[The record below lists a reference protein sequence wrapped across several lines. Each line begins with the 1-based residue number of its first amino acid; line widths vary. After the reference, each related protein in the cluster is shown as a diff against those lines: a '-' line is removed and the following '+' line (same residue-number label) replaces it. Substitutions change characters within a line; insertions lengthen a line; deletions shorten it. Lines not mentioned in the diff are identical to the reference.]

1 MTSTTIA
8 DLFDRPISR
17 QINGVIKADQDD
29 AKSVWQELDEYVI
42 TQELDRYMRQF
53 LSAYLAPET
62 LARSGDAACS
72 NGVWVSGFFG
82 SGKSHFI
89 KIISYL
95 LENRAVEQNGTMK
108 TALDFFKSKVVD
120 PMFSADI
127 DRATRIPTDVVLFN
141 VDSKASS
148 NDERAILQ
156 VFIRVFNEKLGYCAD
171 FPYIAD
177 MERFLERKGKYEE
190 FKAAF
195 EKKAGSPWV
204 VERSAIR
211 FHEDA
216 LIEAVAEV
224 LGKPR
229 SDAGDWLDKYE
240 ANFQPTPENFA
251 NWVAEYLARKGP
263 DHRIVFLADEI
274 GAFIGKNGKMML
286 NLQTITENLGTV
298 CKGGAWVV
306 VTSQANMEAILGE
319 MRHAVEDDF
328 SKIQGRF
335 KARLSLSGSHA
346 DEVIQRRILAKK
358 DELKPE
364 LKARYDT
371 NGEILRHQV
380 TFRDN
385 RMTLRSYDGEE
396 DFIRHYPFV
405 PYQFQLVQ
413 KIFDASRT
421 HGMTGAHL
429 AKGERSMLDAFQT
442 AAILNASKAVGA
454 LIPLHFFYPAI
465 ESFLE
470 DIVRRAIN
478 GVVSNPALEPFDAEV
493 LKTLFLIRYVDEIS
507 GNVDNLVTL
516 FLDRIDADRVALRN
530 KITASLKRL
539 ESETLV
545 SRNGENFFFLTDE
558 ERDIGKEIKAVRL
571 APGEEKRLLG
581 DLVFDDTLRCVDRGL
596 FNYKVINSDLDVV
609 RFVDGSPR
617 SGPKDKAI
625 PLKIVTPLADDYADF
640 ADASITM
647 RSHDEVLVVL
657 DNDNDLARDVYDY
670 LKVEKYAT
678 QKMDGTQSESV
689 KRIVRTRQHENSERR
704 KRLNQSMESLI
715 RNARVYV
722 NGRRLDPKATTADAI
737 VGEAL
742 DYYIANTFKKI
753 GLLAHLSDDPIR
765 DARVILTTS
774 DDTLDLKDEDPNKA
788 ALNEVLDHIG
798 LIERQSKQAVIFDI
812 AEHFNKRPYGWGQR
826 ETVLLVV
833 KLFRQGSADI
843 LMNSE
848 RLDRGQLS
856 SEIDG
861 ANKWRKLVIQRRK
874 MLDETTLH
882 GARQLAKDV
891 FGRMPGVG
899 EDAIAEDI
907 RLNLTNWQN
916 DLKTWGALAD
926 DGELPGKA
934 TVATI
939 QGIIAPIMQKRG
951 SYELIEAFVAAKSE
965 LSGVFEDYE
974 DLSDFHSSQK
984 QAWYAMRKAVK
995 EFAINEK
1002 EIEKDDA
1009 AARALASI
1017 KEILTL
1023 EAPYSRVREG
1033 SALIATVA
1041 EANRVLLEKRR
1052 EHAFGIID
1060 PLIAKIQTELDSVSA
1075 EAELRNRSLYPIQ
1088 NIRKRIETTPSVSA
1102 IFMAQTEAR
1111 DAYDDAFEVIA
1122 KAVKLAKERVKTAEP
1137 VGIGSQPQTPSG
1149 GFSET
1154 PVFRPRLVVQPSKL
1168 VSAGGYIESQAQVD
1182 DFIDRL
1188 RARLLE
1194 AVSKNERVEIR

>member
-1 MTSTTIA
+1 MNIA
-8 DLFDRPISR
+8 DLFVRPIDR

-42 TQELDRYMRQF
+42 TQELDRYMREF

-62 LARSGDAACS
+62 LSRSGDAACR

-95 LENRAVEQNGTMK
+95 LENRSVEQDGVSK
-108 TALDFFKSKVVD
+108 TALDFFRTKIVD
-120 PMFSADI
+120 PMFAADI
-127 DRATRIPTDVVLFN
+127 EKATRIPTDVVLFN

-177 MERFLERKGKYEE
+177 MERFLERKGKYEA

-195 EKKAGSPWV
+195 EKETGSPWIE
-204 VERSAIR
+204 ERSAVR

-216 LIEAVAEV
+216 LIGAIAEV

-229 SDAGDWLDKYE
+229 TEAGEWLDKYE
-240 ANFQPTPENFA
+240 KDFQPTPENFA
-251 NWVAEYLARKGP
+251 HWVAEYLDRQGP

-274 GAFIGKNGKMML
+274 GGFIGRNGKMML

-306 VTSQANMEAILGE
+306 VTSQANIEAILGE
-319 MRHAVEDDF
+319 MRSTVEEDF

-346 DEVIQRRILAKK
+346 DEVIQRRLLGKTEPAK
-358 DELKPE
+358 DELK
-364 LKARYDT
+364 T
-371 NGEILRHQV
+371 NFGMNGEILRHQV

-385 RMTLRSYDGEE
+385 RMTLRSFDGED
-396 DFIRHYPFV
+396 DFVRHYPFI

-442 AAILNASKAVGA
+442 AAVYSASKPVGA

-478 GVVSNPALEPFDAEV
+478 GVRTNPSLEPFDSEV

-516 FLDRIDADRVALRN
+516 FLDRIDADRVALR
-530 KITASLKRL
+530 KAIEASLRRL
-539 ESETLV
+539 ESETLI

-558 ERDIGKEIKAVRL
+558 ERDIGKEIKAIRL
-571 APGEEKRLLG
+571 NPGEETSLLG
-581 DLVFDDTLRCVDRGL
+581 NLIFDDTLQSVDRGL
-596 FNYKVINSDLDVV
+596 FTYKPIKSNLDVM
-609 RFVDGSPR
+609 RFVDDAPR
-617 SGPKDKAI
+617 SALKDKAI
-625 PLKIVTPLADDYADF
+625 PLKIVTPLADNYEDF
-640 ADASITM
+640 ADATVTM

-657 DNDNDLARDVYDY
+657 GNEKDLARDVYDY

-689 KRIVRTRQHENSERR
+689 KRIVRARQHENTERR
-704 KRLNQSMESLI
+704 KRLHQTIEALI
-715 RNARVYV
+715 RDARIYV

-737 VGEAL
+737 VVEAL

-753 GLLAHLSDDPIR
+753 GLLVHLSEDPIR
-765 DARVILTTS
+765 DAKVILATS

-788 ALNEVLDHIG
+788 ALDEVLDHVG
-798 LIERQSKQAVIFDI
+798 LIEKQSKQPILFDI
-812 AEHFNKRPYGWGQR
+812 AEHFNKRPYGWGLR
-826 ETVLLVV
+826 ETALLVV
-833 KLFRQGSADI
+833 KLFRRGSADL

-848 RLDRGQLS
+848 RLDRSQLA
-856 SEIDG
+856 SEIEG
-861 ANKWRKLVIQRRK
+861 QNKWRKIVIQRRK

-882 GARQLAKDV
+882 SARQLAKDI

-907 RLNLTNWQN
+907 RLNLTNWQDN
-916 DLKTWGALAD
+916 LKSWGALAD
-926 DGELPGKA
+926 DGEFPGKSA
-934 TVATI
+934 IAEI
-939 QGIIAPIMQKRG
+939 EGIIAPIMQKRG
-951 SYELIEAFVAAKSE
+951 SYELIEAFVTAKAD
-965 LSGVFEDYE
+965 LTGLFEDYE
-974 DLSDFHSSQK
+974 DLSDFHSSQRP
-984 QAWYAMRKAVK
+984 AWDLMRKAVMD
-995 EFAINEK
+995 FAVNEK
-1002 EIEKDDA
+1002 EIEKDEA
-1009 AARALASI
+1009 AAKALTSI
-1017 KEILTL
+1017 KDILAL
-1023 EAPYSRVREG
+1023 EAPYSRIQDA
-1033 SALIATVA
+1033 SALIATVT
-1041 EANRVLLEKRR
+1041 EANRILLEKRR
-1052 EHAFGIID
+1052 NHAYGIVD
-1060 PLIAKIQTELDSVSA
+1060 PLIAKIKAELDDVSSGSD
-1075 EAELRNRSLYPIQ
+1075 LRNRSLHPIQ
-1088 NIRKRIETTPSVSA
+1088 TIRKRIETSPSISA

-1111 DAYDDAFEVIA
+1111 EAYDDAFEMIGNSVM
-1122 KAVKLAKERVKTAEP
+1122 KVAEP
-1137 VGIGSQPQTPSG
+1137 VRQPETVG
-1149 GFSET
+1149 GGPEGGVPYGKLPEP
-1154 PVFRPRLVVQPSKL
+1154 PVVVFKPKRVIQPASL
-1168 VSAGGYIESQAQVD
+1168 VSADGYLESQAQVD

-1188 RARLLE
+1188 RSRLSE
-1194 AVSKNERVEIR
+1194 AVSKNERIEIR